1 MCTDDRRASDA
12 EGGIECSLMNI
23 CKCVTPNIADSSDT
37 PSITQIDDMTH
48 VMGGSAYS
56 SCGPSIA
63 PIAEMAPVETDSAY
77 GSCEPV

>member
-12 EGGIECSLMNI
+12 EGGDRMLIDEK